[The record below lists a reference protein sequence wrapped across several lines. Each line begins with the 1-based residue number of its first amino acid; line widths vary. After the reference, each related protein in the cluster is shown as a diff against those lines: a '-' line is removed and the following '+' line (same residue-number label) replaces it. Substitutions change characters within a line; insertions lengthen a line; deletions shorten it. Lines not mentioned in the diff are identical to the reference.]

1 MVDSKHSII
10 GCHYDGY
17 GVAVTVA
24 ESSNEGDY
32 HVLKEWYQLSPAVP
46 LRVANECDEIFYY
59 EALKPDRKIEIF
71 INDSA
76 LLQQS
81 LLKMPSITRNSIKVA
96 SIKKDDAFTVINSL
110 LAEQKISSDSQV
122 LGLEKELDLFDPSA
136 THPNHRVYALFNAV
150 GQAEFNRLTIP
161 ESFHHR
167 VSGSIRRI
175 RLLGDPIRSCHT
187 FLSDSDWDD

>member
-17 GVAVTVA
+17 GVAITVA

-32 HVLKEWYQLSPAVP
+32 HVLKEWYQLSPAAP
-46 LRVANECDEIFYY
+46 FRVANECDEIFYY
-59 EALKPDRKIEIF
+59 EALKADRKVEIF

-81 LLKMPSITRNSIKVA
+81 LLKMPSIIRNSIKVA
-96 SIKKDDAFTVINSL
+96 SIKKEDAFTVINSL
-110 LAEQKISSDSQV
+110 LAEQKISSASQIV
-122 LGLEKELDLFDPSA
+122 GLEKELELFDPSA

-150 GQAEFNRLTIP
+150 GQAEFDRITMPKRYYPPVRL
-161 ESFHHR
+161 S
-167 VSGSIRRI
+167 V
-175 RLLGDPIRSCHT
+175 RSSVRSRCPCV
-187 FLSDSDWDD
+187 FDFDFDRGEWDD